1 MTLPLQDDDR
11 PPYVQV
17 AAALRKEILSGVLR
31 PGDKLP
37 TARELQERFGVA
49 SSTVQNALRLL
60 KKQNLIYSVQSRG
73 SFVRTDPG
81 TEREQVPAEGTDEP
95 FDPAPAKLQTDA
107 FNVLAAGISGL
118 TQTLSE
124 LQKKIVAMEDEITQ
138 LRNELHERG

>member
-17 AAALRKEILSGVLR
+17 ADALRREINGGVLR

-81 TEREQVPAEGTDEP
+81 TEREQVSAEGTDEP
-95 FDPAPAKLQTDA
+95 FDPTPGKLHSDE
-107 FNVLAAGISGL
+107 FNVLSVGIVGL
-118 TQTLSE
+118 THTLSE
-124 LQKKIVAMEDEITQ
+124 LQKKIVAMEDEITR
-138 LRNELHERG
+138 LRNELQERG